1 MPASSSSIGVTDEQ
15 VWQKEREPPDSVL
28 KLDMASW
35 PLIQRK
41 PASGALTNVAYG
53 AP

>member
-1 MPASSSSIGVTDEQ
+1 MSLNTIGVTDPQ
-15 VWQKEREPPDSVL
+15 CWQNERKPPEGVVYFAIESSPDT
-28 KLDMASW
+28 
-35 PLIQRK
+35 QRK